1 MLNFL
6 RMPWV
11 RRLLFA
17 FFCVV
22 VFGVLTLFLLGFR
35 ANAGRN
41 HLEIEIN
48 RPPAQVFPWLVEG
61 SKLKQWVTGL
71 TAVTQLTPG
80 PEQVGTKY
88 ALHRPRQRPE
98 GKYRLIITAFE
109 PNKVLGVR
117 VETDA
122 FANDVR
128 YELSE
133 HNGGTRLESTGSA
146 KYKIWLAK
154 LLEPLITPDVQKSLQ
169 DDAGKLKRLVEANP

>member
-1 MLNFL
+1 MV
-6 RMPWV
+6 WV

-17 FFCVV
+17 FFCVIVLGV
-22 VFGVLTLFLLGFR
+22 VTLFFMRYR
-35 ANAGRN
+35 ASAGRN

-71 TAVTQLTPG
+71 TDVTQLTPG
-80 PEQVGTKY
+80 PEQVGTKVRY
-88 ALHRPRQRPE
+88 AVVDNGQKASIDLT
-98 GKYRLIITAFE
+98 ITEFE
-109 PNKVLGVR
+109 PNKTLGIR

-133 HNGGTRLESTGSA
+133 HNGGTRLESTGAA

-154 LLEPLITPDVQKSLQ
+154 LMEPLITPDVQKSLQ
-169 DDAGKLKRLVEANP
+169 DDAGRLKRLVEAQP